1 MDSALILVFLAG
13 AMFCAL
19 YSVGDKTVPSIFR
32 VTSIVYVVP
41 ALLLSMI
48 LTMAATASP
57 MWNDIEVGPWV
68 IPALG
73 LGPIAFL
80 SREKVKQPKQMEVRR

>member
-1 MDSALILVFLAG
+1 MDSAVILIFLAG

-19 YSVGDKTVPSIFR
+19 YSIGDKTVPAIFR
-32 VTSIVYVVP
+32 VLSGVYVVP

-48 LTMAATASP
+48 FTMAATRSP

-68 IPALG
+68 ILALG

-80 SREKVKQPKQMEVRR
+80 SREKAKASKQVGARR